1 MLLFRIPGGSV
12 VMNPPVMQEA
22 TCNAGDAGSIPESG
36 RSLGKEMT
44 PHSNIL
50 AWKIPQTYESSGL

>member
-1 MLLFRIPGGSV
+1 
-12 VMNPPVMQEA
+12 MNPPVMQEA
-22 TCNAGDAGSIPESG
+22 TCNAGGAGSVPESG

-50 AWKIPQTYESSGL
+50 ACKIPQTDESSGL